1 MENKSLVPGQLV
13 GSTAGRDA
21 GKLFLVVGVMGD
33 SMIQVADGKG
43 RKIERPKK
51 KNIKHLKRFTPVAMD
66 IADRLKEGNKLT
78 DADIRAALEALTGAQ
93 EDDQMSSARVDL

>member
-43 RKIERPKK
+43 RKIEYPKK
-51 KNIKHLKRFTPVAMD
+51 KNVKHLKIYAPVAQD
-66 IADRLKEGNKLT
+66 IADRLKEGSKYT
-78 DADIRAALEALTGAQ
+78 DADIRAALEALTGTYEKNQ
-93 EDDQMSSARVDL
+93 VSSAQG

>member
-1 MENKSLVPGQLV
+1 LENKCLVPGQLV

-43 RKIERPKK
+43 RKIEHPKK
-51 KNIKHLKRFTPVAMD
+51 KTLSILKYTPPWP
-66 IADRLKEGNKLT
+66 RT
-78 DADIRAALEALTGAQ
+78 
-93 EDDQMSSARVDL
+93 